1 MAALWKNTG
10 YVPPDQQGALVSLLT
25 AVVLEADRA
34 PSKLTAST
42 ARQAAPGDGALYRV
56 PLGSI
61 PQGLTGEPD
70 VPKWLTFKVNFS
82 HEEGVVEETRGH
94 KL

>member
-42 ARQAAPGDGALYRV
+42 ARQAAPGDGAPT
-56 PLGSI
+56 PLHLWY
-61 PQGLTGEPD
+61 QKTA
-70 VPKWLTFKVNFS
+70 
-82 HEEGVVEETRGH
+82 
-94 KL
+94 